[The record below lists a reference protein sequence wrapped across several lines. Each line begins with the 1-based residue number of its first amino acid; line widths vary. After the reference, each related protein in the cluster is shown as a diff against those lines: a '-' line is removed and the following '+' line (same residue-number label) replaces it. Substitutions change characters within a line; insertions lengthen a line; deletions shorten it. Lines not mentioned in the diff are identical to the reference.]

1 MRVGI
6 LVGSALPVS
15 MMCSVMLVQPILL
28 GIETESLLAWVRKLG
43 CMSVGMSSVSVLV
56 GLDGV

>member
-1 MRVGI
+1 M
-6 LVGSALPVS
+6 VGSALPVS

-28 GIETESLLAWVRKLG
+28 GTETESLLAWVRKLG